1 MHGKW
6 IYIDRTSRD
15 FSSYFS
21 IDGSCDSI
29 HLYCIQR
36 CPGES
41 GSSELKNLKSA
52 VESYFIAGHELPK
65 TRYASNTV
73 LNGYISHLPAGYEI
87 AFDTVFNT
95 DNTAAATIVYIG
107 GNAKFVDISKN
118 NPEVRQLTVDTY
130 IDLPGVEIRIVKW

>member
-1 MHGKW
+1 MANGFTL
-6 IYIDRTSRD
+6 IELLVTLAVISLLMVVATAFIFTAYRD
-15 FSSYFS
+15 AQANQVAQNF
-21 IDGSCDSI
+21 
-29 HLYCIQR
+29 
-36 CPGES
+36 
-41 GSSELKNLKSA
+41 KNLKSA

-65 TRYASNTV
+65 TRYASSTV

-107 GNAKFVDISKN
+107 GNAKFADISKN